1 MIALCFVLFDAAM
14 MMLWCSI
21 IPNLLTYYCNSTVV
35 TLPSSACKH
44 AECRSTINGSMGD
57 AINTSITNE
66 TPSYLC
72 IIICKMTVLIKC
84 LLFIVIH
91 GPALVYSFTS
101 MSSCISNGRFSS
113 NDHLPLQSHSHA
125 LHTNSILHSKVKAC
139 SLQMATNP
147 DNEEYTRR
155 RYIRRVLLFGGVACT
170 TSTMTIP
177 LVSHAAG
184 SEPPTNESMPRLF
197 KKGKNRNDGY
207 SVQHSVN
214 EWTTLLSG
222 TQYNVLRK
230 GGTERQRGSI
240 LEKEKRP
247 GTYVCA
253 GCNSPL
259 FASTSK
265 FNSGTGWPSFEST
278 IATDAVEIEEL
289 DLIHSL
295 DGAEVRCRTCGGHLG
310 DVFGDG
316 RRYGSKTGKRY
327 CINGAALIF
336 ISVEG
341 ARDLRGD
348 VPPPNKVI
356 EYEPALR
363 R

>member
-1 MIALCFVLFDAAM
+1 
-14 MMLWCSI
+14 
-21 IPNLLTYYCNSTVV
+21 
-35 TLPSSACKH
+35 
-44 AECRSTINGSMGD
+44 
-57 AINTSITNE
+57 
-66 TPSYLC
+66 
-72 IIICKMTVLIKC
+72 MTVLIKF
-84 LLFIVIH
+84 LLFLFIH
-91 GPALVYSFTS
+91 GPALVYSFIYT
-101 MSSCISNGRFSS
+101 SSCISNGGFIS
-113 NDHLPLQSHSHA
+113 NDPLPLQSHSHA
-125 LHTNSILHSKVKAC
+125 LHTTNPNPHSKVKAC

-147 DNEEYTRR
+147 SNEEYSRR
-155 RYIRRVLLFGGVACT
+155 RYIQRVIIFGGVAST
-170 TSTMTIP
+170 TSAITIP

-184 SEPPTNESMPRLF
+184 SEPTNELMPNLF
-197 KKGKNRNDGY
+197 KKGKNRTDGY
-207 SVQHSVN
+207 SVQNPAS

-240 LEKEKRP
+240 LDKEKRP

-259 FASTSK
+259 FASISK
-265 FNSGTGWPSFEST
+265 FDSGTGWPSFESA
-278 IATDAVEIEEL
+278 IATDAIETEEL
-289 DLIHSL
+289 DFIHSL

-336 ISVEG
+336 TSVGG

-348 VPPPNKVI
+348 IPPPNKVI
-356 EYEPALR
+356 EYEPVSR